1 MRIEEIKNM
10 FIEIEKKVS
19 GVMPLWL
26 YLYFSTVF
34 IASVLIVIFVKN
46 ITFKIIFEIIFL
58 LIASYGYIRL
68 SMLAENITFLNQFIP
83 KIKLLIE
90 DKDSIKSI
98 LNDNTIK
105 TSIIFRNTKKIKFR
119 LEENE

>member
-26 YLYFSTVF
+26 YLYFLTVF

-68 SMLAENITFLNQFIP
+68 SMLAEDITFLNQFIP

-105 TSIIFRNTKKIKFR
+105 TSIIFRNTKKIKFK